1 MRSRSP
7 FAFPLHSFFQ
17 AFPIKWL
24 VALATFTIFV
34 LASSAGFAQEASAP
48 AIIPTTTLQAET
60 GNNTSA
66 ANSFPAQA
74 NGNAAAGNV
83 SKVPLNSLLYAGSNT
98 KLYASWQPWF
108 GGSGHM
114 NVGYSSNDPA
124 QVHRQVVDMISRGIN
139 GVIIDWFGP
148 NIPILSDASLLMQ
161 KEAEAHPGFQF
172 AIMEDSGALFNAAVA
187 NNCDVTSQLI
197 SDLHFI
203 NSQFTP
209 SPAYIHLNGRPVIFM
224 FGVTQFF
231 IDWPRVFAATP
242 SQDLFI
248 FRGPEGFQQ
257 SFAGGS
263 FQWIDINTTDAFNP
277 ELAALDAF
285 YTQAAQTPGRA
296 AVGAAYKGFHDP
308 LAMWGTNRQIHHRC
322 GQTWIDTFNETG
334 KFFSAS
340 HQLGAL
346 QIVTWNDY
354 EEGSEIESGID
365 NCVFVVP
372 SLSGSTLTWSVG
384 GGSES
389 TIDHFTV
396 FASTDGQN
404 LARVADVAG
413 GQHGLDLRPFNL
425 PSPVILFVKA
435 VGRPSI
441 QNKMSAPVTM
451 KAGDAAPQAVLH
463 VAPAGDLTIRATTA
477 GSFDPD
483 GSIQR
488 TTIDFGDGTVL
499 GGPTATH
506 RYAQVGDFTVTA
518 TVVDN
523 AGASAVAAIR
533 VEAKATAPG
542 VSILSPSHS
551 ASVNWPTPIVA
562 TANSGGPISR
572 MNVLIDGNPAF
583 ATDRGAVNSALKV
596 FVGTHHI
603 VVQATDSGGAMS
615 QASVD
620 VVGQPGDLPPT
631 AASTV
636 TSLPKVSPTT
646 VLACFAGSRDPDG
659 FILAYK
665 SQFSDGTPFF
675 TPAAVH
681 TLAAPGT
688 YSVTINVI
696 DQFGAPAS
704 HTQSFTVGGS
714 STLGA
719 SPAQNI
725 GVESKTL
732 PRQFEPIRRP

>member
-1 MRSRSP
+1 MPHRISKAHLCVFP
-7 FAFPLHSFFQ
+7 GWFLGPVKWFAVC
-17 AFPIKWL
+17 L
-24 VALATFTIFV
+24 VAAAWC
-34 LASSAGFAQEASAP
+34 ASSSPAQEARKR
-48 AIIPTTTLQAET
+48 AIIPTTTLQAEIS
-60 GNNTSA
+60 NNTSA
-66 ANSFPAQA
+66 AGGFAAQG

-83 SKVPLNSLLYAGSNT
+83 SKVAVNSLLYPGSNT
-98 KLYASWQPWF
+98 QVFASWLPWF
-108 GGSGHM
+108 GGSNHM
-114 NVGYSSNDPA
+114 NVGYHSDDPA
-124 QVHRQVVDMISRGIN
+124 QVHRQVTDMISRGIQ

-148 NIPILSDASLLMQ
+148 NVPILSNASLLMQ
-161 KEAEAHPGFQF
+161 KEVEAHPGFQF
-172 AIMEDSGALFNAAVA
+172 AIMEDSGALFSAAVT
-187 NNCDVTSQLI
+187 NGCDVTSQLI
-197 SDLHFI
+197 SDIHFI

-209 SPAYIHLNGRPVIFM
+209 SPAYMHINGRPVIFT
-224 FGVTQFF
+224 FGITQFY
-231 IDWPRVFAATP
+231 IDWQRVLAAIP
-242 SQDLFI
+242 SQDLLI
-248 FRGPEGFQQ
+248 FRGPEGFTQ

-263 FQWIDINTTDAFNP
+263 FQWVDINTTDAFNS

-296 AVGAAYKGFHDP
+296 AVGAAYKGFHDA

-334 KFFSAS
+334 KFYSAS

-346 QIVTWNDY
+346 QLVTWNDY

-372 SLSGSTLTWSVG
+372 QLSGSTLTWTVG

-389 TIDHFTV
+389 TIDHYTV

-404 LARVADVAG
+404 LAKLADVAA

-425 PSPVILFVKA
+425 PSPVMLFVKA

-441 QNKMSAPVTM
+441 HNTMSAPVTM
-451 KAGDAAPQAVLH
+451 KAGDAAPHAALH
-463 VAPAGDLTIRATTA
+463 VSQVGDLTLRATTT

-488 TTIDFGDGTVL
+488 TMIDFGDGAVL
-499 GGPTATH
+499 SGPVATH
-506 RYAQVGDFTVTA
+506 RYAQVGDYTVTA

-523 AGASAVAAIR
+523 GGASAVAAAR
-533 VEAKATAPG
+533 VEAKAAAPG

-551 ASVNWPTPIVA
+551 ATVNWPTPIVA
-562 TANSGGPISR
+562 TANSATPITR
-572 MNVLIDGNPAF
+572 MNVLIDGAPSF
-583 ATDRGAVNSALKV
+583 ATDRGAVNSNLKV

-603 VVQATDSGGAMS
+603 VVEATDASGATS
-615 QASVD
+615 QAAVD
-620 VVGQPGDLPPT
+620 VVGEPGNLPPT

-636 TSLPKVSPTT
+636 VPLPKVSPHT
-646 VLACFAGSRDPDG
+646 VLACFAGSHDPDG

-665 SQFSDGTPFF
+665 SMFSDGTPFF
-675 TPAAVH
+675 TPAVVH

-704 HTQSFTVGGS
+704 HTESFTVGGS
-714 STLGA
+714 STLGTA
-719 SPAQNI
+719 PAQNI
-725 GVESKTL
+725 EAKPVQ
-732 PRQFEPIRRP
+732 RQFEPIRRP